1 MLFKKP
7 VVLKKIQGKQKQTSR
22 ERNKE
27 RPIERDLSYSGVL
40 RRMIVVILS
49 DLNTSK

>member
-7 VVLKKIQGKQKQTSR
+7 VVLKKFKGNKNKPA